1 MHCNG
6 VQHFQ
11 GSLKSEDIID
21 RKAPL
26 QNPISSSGA
35 SEQMYDYSLKES
47 SNHLTAASSGEVRT
61 GITIRQRSQ
70 KIQPGIGNFMAQ
82 GSAPRRLRLQCK
94 LQVQPL
100 TSNLVPEDWRH
111 TTGDH
116 ELKPVDT
123 DVRSLF
129 CEPNVIF

>member
-1 MHCNG
+1 LHCNG

-70 KIQPGIGNFMAQ
+70 KIQPGIGNSAQ
-82 GSAPRRLRLQCK
+82 GSAPRRIRLQCK

-116 ELKPVDT
+116 ELKPVVT